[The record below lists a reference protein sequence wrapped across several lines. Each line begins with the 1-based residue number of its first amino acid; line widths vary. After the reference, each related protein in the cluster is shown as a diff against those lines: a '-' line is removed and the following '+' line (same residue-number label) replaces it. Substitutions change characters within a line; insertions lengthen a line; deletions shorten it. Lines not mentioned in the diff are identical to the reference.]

1 LGYIEDEL
9 GAEMGGDF
17 IREGTSSKILVPRG
31 KKQNKLALAQYAR
44 ILCQGMC

>member
-9 GAEMGGDF
+9 GAEMRGDF
-17 IREGTSSKILVPRG
+17 IKEGSSSKILVPRG
-31 KKQNKLALAQYAR
+31 REQNKLASAQYAR